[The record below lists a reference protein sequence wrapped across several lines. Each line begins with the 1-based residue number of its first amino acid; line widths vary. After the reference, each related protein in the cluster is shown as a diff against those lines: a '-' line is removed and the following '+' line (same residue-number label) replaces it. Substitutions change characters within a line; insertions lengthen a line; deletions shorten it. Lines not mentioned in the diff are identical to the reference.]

1 MENTPLS
8 HTPKV
13 IFQSH
18 RSISDAA
25 HRGTLVRLCF
35 HHLRDEMWQQA
46 DSCIVKF
53 PSSEREM
60 NNAGVLAC
68 FREWGQERVMNHTGT
83 QCMTPQTQQCRKRGA
98 VRLPRAGWLTEPLP
112 AFGALRLLVRWISP
126 ITDKIGGTTLGRNK
140 SWFPS
145 CFSPLAIKWCP
156 AFWQPSLP
164 PLLQEYLSITC
175 CQGTN
180 ISIL

>member
-8 HTPKV
+8 HTLKV
-13 IFQSH
+13 IFQSR

-25 HRGTLVRLCF
+25 HRGVVIRHCF

-60 NNAGVLAC
+60 NNAGVPG
-68 FREWGQERVMNHTGT
+68 FREWGQESVMNHTGT
-83 QCMTPQTQQCRKRGA
+83 RRMTPQTQQRRKRGA
-98 VRLPRAGWLTEPLP
+98 VRLPQAGWLTEPLP
-112 AFGALRLLVRWISP
+112 AFGDLGLLARWISP
-126 ITDKIGGTTLGRNK
+126 ITDKTGATAPGRNK

-145 CFSPLAIKWCP
+145 RFSPLAIK
-156 AFWQPSLP
+156 
-164 PLLQEYLSITC
+164 
-175 CQGTN
+175 
-180 ISIL
+180 